1 MMQANT
7 FKKMSL
13 YKTGQDGK
21 VYEKIVYN
29 KEWKSDAGY
38 EPTVASSS
46 EQESDEVNSI
56 KKFSFVQAQFPNNIA
71 LRKISQQRQL
81 GLLDLTAQELKE
93 VKDEEDKLQQQAE
106 QMDSQQAQQAQMSM
120 QPTPQPSPQ
129 PAQPTAQPVDLSKE
143 IGQLG
148 QLMGV

>member
-1 MMQANT
+1 
-7 FKKMSL
+7 MSL

-56 KKFSFVQAQFPNNIA
+56 KKFSFVQAQFPNNAA

-93 VKDEEDKLQQQAE
+93 VEDEEDKLQQQAE
-106 QMDSQQAQQAQMSM
+106 QMASQQAQQAQMSM
-120 QPTPQPSPQ
+120 QPQAQPSPQ
-129 PAQPTAQPVDLSKE
+129 PAQPGQPPVDLSKE